1 MFDDFDTQIQCE
13 EFYFEPSELD
23 IEAGYYEDESM
34 DDYDWQLWMRRQD
47 MKPLAEQV
55 KEIKSNLADVSC
67 KVMWGKTCKDIVK
80 DIVNAA
86 VAQLAGGK

>member
-1 MFDDFDTQIQCE
+1 
-13 EFYFEPSELD
+13 
-23 IEAGYYEDESM
+23 
-34 DDYDWQLWMRRQD
+34 

-55 KEIKSNLADVSC
+55 KKIKSSLADVGC
-67 KVMWGKTCKDIVK
+67 KAMWGKTCE

>member
-34 DDYDWQLWMRRQD
+34 DDYDWQLWMRRQ
-47 MKPLAEQV
+47 
-55 KEIKSNLADVSC
+55 SN
-67 KVMWGKTCKDIVK
+67 
-80 DIVNAA
+80 
-86 VAQLAGGK
+86 

>member
-13 EFYFEPSELD
+13 EFYEEPFEFSD
-23 IEAGYYEDESM
+23 DFYEDESM
-34 DDYDWQLWMRRQD
+34 DDYDWQLWLRRQD

-55 KEIKSNLADVSC
+55 KEIKSSLADIGC
-67 KVMWGKTCKDIVK
+67 KAMWGKTCKNLVK

-86 VAQLAGGK
+86 VAQLAGGE